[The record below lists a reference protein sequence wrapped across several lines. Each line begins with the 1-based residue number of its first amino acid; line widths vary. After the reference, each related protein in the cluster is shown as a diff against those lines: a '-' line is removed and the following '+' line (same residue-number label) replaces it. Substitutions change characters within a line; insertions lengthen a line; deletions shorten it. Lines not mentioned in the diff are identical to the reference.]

1 MGNLQQFQTL
11 IGIAST
17 VGGILFFLLVIIV
30 TNMMS
35 KMREKM
41 MDKVDTKFS
50 EMKADVDAKFTDM
63 KKEMHDTLITKDYF
77 NGKFDL
83 LNQKI
88 DIFLPSRNKSNN
100 DG

>member
-1 MGNLQQFQTL
+1 MGNLQQFQAL
-11 IGIAST
+11 IGIVST
-17 VGGILFFLLVIIV
+17 VGGVLFFLLVIIV

-41 MDKVDTKFS
+41 MDKVDSKFS
-50 EMKADVDAKFTDM
+50 EMK
-63 KKEMHDTLITKDYF
+63 KEMTDTMITKDYF

-88 DIFLPSRNKSNN
+88 DMLFPQERKSNN
-100 DG
+100 HG